1 MDAVVLVGG
10 EGTRLRPLTYDL
22 PKQMLPVVDRPM
34 IEHVVGWLARHGV
47 ARVVLSLGY
56 RPDEFQRAYPEGEL
70 AGARL
75 SFAVEPELLD
85 TAGAVRF
92 AAEATGV
99 TERFLV
105 LNGDVLSDFD
115 IPALVSFH
123 EAHGGLA
130 TIQLTPVADPSAFG
144 VVPTDDSGRVVAFI
158 EKPPPGTAP
167 TNRISAGCYL
177 LEREALDLV
186 PPGRRVSIERET
198 FPSLVERG
206 QLFALSSEAYWLD
219 TGTPEKFLQAS
230 FDILARRRAADCLP
244 PVPEI
249 APGLFADPAAEL
261 EGSASGPTY
270 LGPGAR
276 VRAGAE
282 VSESVV
288 GPSAEVSAGARVV
301 RSILMTGARIGQG
314 AVVESSIIGPGA
326 EIGPGCKVTDFSLVA
341 GGERVEASTTLV
353 AARLGGR

>member
-1 MDAVVLVGG
+1 MDAIVLVGG
-10 EGTRLRPLTYDL
+10 EGTRLRPLTYDV

-47 ARVVLSLGY
+47 DRVVLSLGY

-75 SFAVEPELLD
+75 AFAVEPELLD

-92 AAEATGV
+92 AAEAAGIG
-99 TERFLV
+99 ERFLV

-115 IPALVSFH
+115 IPALASFH

-130 TIQLTPVADPSAFG
+130 TIQLTPVSDPSAFG
-144 VVPTDDSGRVVAFI
+144 VVPTEDDGRVKAFI

-167 TNRISAGCYL
+167 TNQISAGCYL
-177 LEREALDLV
+177 LEREVLDLV
-186 PPGRRVSIERET
+186 PAGRRVSIERET
-198 FPSLVERG
+198 FPSLVDKG
-206 QLFALSSEAYWLD
+206 TLYALSSEAYWLD
-219 TGTPEKFLQAS
+219 TGTPEKYLQAS

-244 PVPEI
+244 PVPELATGVFAHPSARI
-249 APGLFADPAAEL
+249 AASVTGPSYVGAEAEL
-261 EGSASGPTY
+261 EE
-270 LGPGAR
+270 
-276 VRAGAE
+276 GAE

-288 GPSAEVSAGARVV
+288 GAGAGVGV
-301 RSILMTGARIGQG
+301 GARLSRSFVMAG
-314 AVVESSIIGPGA
+314 AVIGPGAVIDSSIIGPGA
-326 EIGPGCKVTDFSLVA
+326 EVGAGAKVTEFSIVA
-341 GGERVEASTTLV
+341 GGEKVAEATALA